1 MVGVAPHLH
10 AAMRAALRA
19 HLRCLNFDLF
29 SGSLARRRVISP
41 RLNASKRKANFFI
54 TAWKKTGSRWD
65 ACSYRALP
73 PTESHDRST
82 TLCRPQAIHHLCV
95 WKWWAYTRW
104 QARTHTCM
112 HARTRTQAASRHART
127 HSHAYNDSHALTRA
141 HPHFYRSTHTYMNMN
156 RTQEQHTDNV
166 TQCDYNQIP
175 YDERTKCSI
184 RAQHQPKR
192 HIEHICDAMLKA
204 NRSESS
210 HLKIIGKYCELISA
224 HKATIHSCECTLAL
238 SQHTHIH
245 ILFV

>member
-141 HPHFYRSTHTYMNMN
+141 HPHFFLEHTHTWTWTEHKSSIPIMLP
-156 RTQEQHTDNV
+156 NV
-166 TQCDYNQIP
+166 TTIKF
-175 YDERTKCSI
+175 RTMNAPNVVS
-184 RAQHQPKR
+184 AP
-192 HIEHICDAMLKA
+192 
-204 NRSESS
+204 N
-210 HLKIIGKYCELISA
+210 ISPSG
-224 HKATIHSCECTLAL
+224 T
-238 SQHTHIH
+238 
-245 ILFV
+245 